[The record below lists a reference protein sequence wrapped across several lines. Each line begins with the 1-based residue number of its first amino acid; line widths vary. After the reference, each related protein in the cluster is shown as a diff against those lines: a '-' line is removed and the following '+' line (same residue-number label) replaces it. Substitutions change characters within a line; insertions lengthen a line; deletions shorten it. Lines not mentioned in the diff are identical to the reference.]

1 MDDTSEEQLFRKRT
15 RKGRNLE
22 ASPDNTLQGE
32 ESIEDVCSQR
42 AVEASLEQRKSNEE
56 ASGIARTE
64 AKNVKPLKLKHKPGY
79 IIKTRTTCMEDEKGY
94 TQVKTEEYYEK
105 EPHVEQKLT
114 EMSGVQQTTTKKR
127 LPEVAASV

>member
-1 MDDTSEEQLFRKRT
+1 MEV
-15 RKGRNLE
+15 
-22 ASPDNTLQGE
+22 SPDSKTGKAE
-32 ESIEDVCSQR
+32 ESETIEDVCSQR

-64 AKNVKPLKLKHKPGY
+64 AKNIKPLKLKHKAGY
-79 IIKTRTTCMEDEKGY
+79 IIKTRTTCTEDEKGY

-114 EMSGVQQTTTKKR
+114 EMSGVKQTTTSKKR
-127 LPEVAASV
+127 LPEPAASV